1 MDEIRDRKN
10 KPLGTDK
17 RYRPPFIAVTE
28 SQRMAGHW
36 QNRLNLAYKR
46 DAIALKDV
54 EQQIKTFFR

>member
-1 MDEIRDRKN
+1 VDEIRDREN
-10 KPLGTDK
+10 KALGPDK
-17 RYRPPFIAVTE
+17 LYRPPFIVVIE

-54 EQQIKTFFR
+54 EQQINTFFR

>member
-1 MDEIRDRKN
+1 VDEIRDREN
-10 KPLGTDK
+10 KPLGPDK

-28 SQRMAGHW
+28 SARMPGHR

-46 DAIALKDV
+46 DTIALKDV

>member
-1 MDEIRDRKN
+1 
-10 KPLGTDK
+10 
-17 RYRPPFIAVTE
+17 
-28 SQRMAGHW
+28 MAGHW